1 MELSGVSPS
10 GAADAVSGM
19 RQVQTAQNVQM
30 TVLKKALDIQKSSA
44 AAMLQGLTGP
54 LPLAPAGPVGT
65 KANVLA

>member
-1 MELSGVSPS
+1 
-10 GAADAVSGM
+10 M

-54 LPLAPAGPVGT
+54 LPLATEGSVGT
-65 KANVLA
+65 KVNVLA